1 MGLIMKKIILTVL
14 LAFSALS
21 LHAEESKPVQIL
33 LTTSMGDIKMELY
46 PDKAPKSVA
55 NFSNYVKAKHYD
67 GLVFHRVI
75 KGFMIQAGGFNEY
88 MSPREPSG
96 RPVRNEAYNGLK
108 NVRGSVAMARTND
121 PDSAMAQFF
130 INSVDNHF
138 LDRSGQNAGYTVF
151 GKVIEGMDV
160 VDKISAVPTGQVGPY
175 GDVPRKPIHIVSAR
189 IIGDE

>member
-1 MGLIMKKIILTVL
+1 MKQTIFAIL
-14 LAFSALS
+14 LAMTTLFAQ
-21 LHAEESKPVQIL
+21 ADDSKPVQVL
-33 LTTSMGDIKMELY
+33 FNTDMGDIKLELY

-88 MSPREPSG
+88 MSPREPTG
-96 RPVRNEAYNGLK
+96 RPVRNESYNGLK
-108 NVRGSVAMARTND
+108 NVRGSVAMARTSD

-130 INSVDNHF
+130 INSVDNSF
-138 LDRSGQNAGYTVF
+138 LDRDGQNAGYAVF

-160 VDKISAVPTGQVGPY
+160 VDKISNVPTGQVGPF
-175 GDVPRKPIHIVSAR
+175 GDVPRTAVHIISAQ
-189 IIGDE
+189 IVGAE